1 MLCQHTHS
9 CRYLSLV
16 TFADTPRPLQNTPRR
31 LPSSAPVKVV
41 MYKITD
47 DAGDVW
53 DAYQGKGVPLY
64 QVQTAQGARERRE
77 RCFFCNC

>member
-1 MLCQHTHS
+1 
-9 CRYLSLV
+9 
-16 TFADTPRPLQNTPRR
+16 
-31 LPSSAPVKVV
+31 

-64 QVQTAQGARERRE
+64 QVQTGHGTDNLFYNVCVLASAIVFHSPGSIIKHSARLRSR
-77 RCFFCNC
+77 